1 LLDIVSNSQLDAS
14 LRRFVDAEDVAALVL
29 FLTSDAGAKI
39 SGQAL
44 PVDGHTEGL
53 SSGTDTGSDPSG
65 E

>member
-1 LLDIVSNSQLDAS
+1 MRTETGDR
-14 LRRFVDAEDVAALVL
+14 RRFDPPVKFTQRHRRALVL
-29 FLTSDAGAKI
+29 FLTSGAGAKI

-53 SSGTDTGSDPSG
+53 SSGADTSSDPSG

>member
-1 LLDIVSNSQLDAS
+1 METEER
-14 LRRFVDAEDVAALVL
+14 RRFDPPSEFDRRHRRPLVL
-29 FLTSDAGAKI
+29 FLTSGAGAKI

-53 SSGTDTGSDPSG
+53 SSGADTSSDPSG